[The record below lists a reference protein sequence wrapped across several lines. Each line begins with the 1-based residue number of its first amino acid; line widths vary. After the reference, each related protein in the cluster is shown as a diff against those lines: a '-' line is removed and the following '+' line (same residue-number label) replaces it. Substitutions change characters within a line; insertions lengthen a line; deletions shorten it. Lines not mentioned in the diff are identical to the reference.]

1 MDAKHI
7 INATVENQPAVLSR
21 IVGLFSGRGYNIET
35 LNVGP
40 CADPRFSRMTIT
52 VPGDEHVLEQV
63 TKQLNKLVDVVKVVD
78 LTAEKHIER
87 ELVLV
92 EVGAPKQKRP
102 EVLEIADVFHAEI
115 VGVRETTV
123 TMQFVGREDEVDR
136 ATLEEAFAALSLEY
150 KLYNINQVKSFS
162 KYLNAIRCFYTDRPV
177 DFDMLRA
184 FEPWQVNL
192 FAPME
197 HERWIREHISMGWI
211 YGDVYENEPDAKALR
226 EQLRMHKLAMD
237 GNPTR
242 DEIFAHYAELPL
254 SEREKDFE
262 PFNSMLK
269 LIKKFDG
276 LRIYKLD

>member
-1 MDAKHI
+1 MKKLLSLVLAVVMLLACANLASASSQLAGTYDVTVWVAEKVVDLTRQQIDAFNANNAFGII

-63 TKQLNKLVDVVKVVD
+63 LKQLNKLVDVVKVVD
-78 LTAEKHIER
+78 LTEEKHIER

-123 TMQFVGREDEVDR
+123 TMQFVGREDEVEDFLR
-136 ATLEEAFAALSLEY
+136 LL
-150 KLYNINQVKSFS
+150 
-162 KYLNAIRCFYTDRPV
+162 RPYTI
-177 DFDMLRA
+177 
-184 FEPWQVNL
+184 VNL
-192 FAPME
+192 ARSGLLAVMK
-197 HERWIREHISMGWI
+197 
-211 YGDVYENEPDAKALR
+211 GD
-226 EQLRMHKLAMD
+226 
-237 GNPTR
+237 
-242 DEIFAHYAELPL
+242 
-254 SEREKDFE
+254 
-262 PFNSMLK
+262 
-269 LIKKFDG
+269 
-276 LRIYKLD
+276 

>member
-1 MDAKHI
+1 MERHI

-40 CADPRFSRMTIT
+40 CADPRFSRMTTT

-92 EVGAPKQKRP
+92 EVGAPKQKRS

-123 TMQFVGREDEVDR
+123 TMQFVGRED
-136 ATLEEAFAALSLEY
+136 
-150 KLYNINQVKSFS
+150 QVE
-162 KYLNAIRCFYTDRPV
+162 
-177 DFDMLRA
+177 DFLRMLR
-184 FEPWQVNL
+184 PYTIVNL
-192 FAPME
+192 A
-197 HERWIREHISMGWI
+197 RSGLLAVLK
-211 YGDVYENEPDAKALR
+211 GD
-226 EQLRMHKLAMD
+226 
-237 GNPTR
+237 
-242 DEIFAHYAELPL
+242 
-254 SEREKDFE
+254 
-262 PFNSMLK
+262 
-269 LIKKFDG
+269 
-276 LRIYKLD
+276 

>member
-1 MDAKHI
+1 MEKKHI

-115 VGVRETTV
+115 VGVRENSL
-123 TMQFVGREDEVDR
+123 TMQFVGREDEVDDFLR
-136 ATLEEAFAALSLEY
+136 LL
-150 KLYNINQVKSFS
+150 
-162 KYLNAIRCFYTDRPV
+162 RPYTI
-177 DFDMLRA
+177 
-184 FEPWQVNL
+184 VNL
-192 FAPME
+192 A
-197 HERWIREHISMGWI
+197 RSGLLAVLK
-211 YGDVYENEPDAKALR
+211 GD
-226 EQLRMHKLAMD
+226 
-237 GNPTR
+237 
-242 DEIFAHYAELPL
+242 
-254 SEREKDFE
+254 
-262 PFNSMLK
+262 
-269 LIKKFDG
+269 
-276 LRIYKLD
+276 